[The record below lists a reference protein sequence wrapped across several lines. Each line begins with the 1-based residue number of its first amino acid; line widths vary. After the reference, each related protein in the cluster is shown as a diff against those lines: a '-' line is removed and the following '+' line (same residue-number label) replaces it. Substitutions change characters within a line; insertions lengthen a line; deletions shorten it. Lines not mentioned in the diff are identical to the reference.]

1 MEDVFRKLTDKLVT
15 INEELS
21 IDQARTWVEH
31 FWEDF
36 EATRAKS
43 GREYKGAEVTE
54 SIVSK
59 WIEQYGPFLHRY
71 QATNSKFDNLEER

>member
-1 MEDVFRKLTDKLVT
+1 MEDIFRRLSGRLLE
-15 INEELS
+15 INEQLS
-21 IDQARTWVEH
+21 PEQARTWIEH

-54 SIVSK
+54 SIVRK
-59 WIEQYGPFLHRY
+59 WIEQYGPHLHRY
-71 QATNSKFDNLEER
+71 QATNRKFNNLEE